1 MAASGV
7 PVRACE
13 VGATLGEGPFWS
25 ARDRKLWFVDIKGL
39 RIHRFDPESS
49 ALDSWP
55 APAQPGWLL
64 AADDGRLVTGLQTG
78 LHFFDPRDGSFTP
91 LAAVEPKRPGNRLND
106 ATVDGFGRLW
116 FGSMDDGERAATGR
130 VYVYDHGR
138 IRPAPI
144 EPVAITNG
152 PAFSPD
158 GRTLY
163 HVDTLGGT
171 VHAFD
176 VAPDGSLGRGRLFAQ
191 IDPKHGYPDGPTVD
205 GAGCL
210 WIGLYSGWGAR
221 RYSPEGALIDY
232 VRFPVANVTKIA
244 IGGPDMRTAYAT
256 TAHKGLS
263 PAARAEQAGA
273 GDLFSFRVDVP
284 GLPLPPIAI

>member
-1 MAASGV
+1 MLSAV
-7 PVRACE
+7 PVRVCE

-25 ARDRKLWFVDIKGL
+25 ARDQKLWFVDIKGP
-39 RIHRFDPESS
+39 RVHRFDPATDALESW
-49 ALDSWP
+49 A

-64 AADDGRLVTGLQTG
+64 ADADGRLIAGLKTG
-78 LHFFDPRDGSFTP
+78 LHYFDPGDGRFTP
-91 LAAVEPKRPGNRLND
+91 LAVVEPDRPGNRLND
-106 ATVDGFGRLW
+106 ATVDASGRLW
-116 FGSMDDGERAATGR
+116 LGSMDDDERAPTGR
-130 VYVYDHGR
+130 VYVYDRGR
-138 IRPAPI
+138 ITLAPI
-144 EPVAITNG
+144 DPIAITNG

-171 VHAFD
+171 LHAFD
-176 VAPDGSLGRGRLFAQ
+176 VAPDGSLGRGRLFTQ
-191 IDPKHGYPDGPTVD
+191 IDTKHGYPDGPTVD
-205 GAGCL
+205 GAGCV
-210 WIGLYSGWGAR
+210 WIGLYGGWGVR

-256 TAHKGLS
+256 TAHKGLT
-263 PAARAEQAGA
+263 PAARVEQPYA
-273 GDLFSFRVDVP
+273 GDLFAFRVDVP